1 MRTVELLLERLEGV
15 LEHDG
20 FHRAFCPAHDDRN
33 TPNLDIKEGDEGQA
47 LVICRAGC
55 KTHEVV
61 GALGLEMGDPFL
73 LSPKGRRNGHKK
85 ARGKP
90 THVWEIR
97 DADGELQAEHVRYDP
112 STSRQLQSPVS
123 SSVI

>member
-1 MRTVELLLERLEGV
+1 MGSVRQQRDRDSTRSPLGEESDMRTVELLLERLEGV
-15 LEHDG
+15 LEHNG

-61 GALGLEMGDPFL
+61 GALGLEMGDLFL
-73 LSPKGRRNGHKK
+73 LSPKGRRNGHK
-85 ARGKP
+85 
-90 THVWEIR
+90 
-97 DADGELQAEHVRYDP
+97 
-112 STSRQLQSPVS
+112 
-123 SSVI
+123 